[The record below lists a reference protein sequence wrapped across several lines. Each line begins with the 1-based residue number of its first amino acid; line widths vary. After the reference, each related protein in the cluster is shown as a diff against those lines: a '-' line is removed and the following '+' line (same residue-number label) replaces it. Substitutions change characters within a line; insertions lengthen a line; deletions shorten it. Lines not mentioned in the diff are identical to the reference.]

1 MRSGAVR
8 QEKPQD
14 PNASFVPR
22 EEDDVQIMEGDDI
35 EPCLLYQPD
44 GEKELD
50 REPIFNNEPLGA
62 GVFRCPKALVKA
74 LWPQEG
80 MKKVYN

>member
-22 EEDDVQIMEGDDI
+22 EEDAVQIMEGDDI

-62 GVFRCPKALVKA
+62 GFFDVRRHLSRPFGPN
-74 LWPQEG
+74 
-80 MKKVYN
+80 KV